1 MTKQTVTTSDVIT
14 MINLIDICSERGA
27 FKGNELFTIGQLREK
42 LHGISNQPDEEET
55 KPEKKMNNDNSIE

>member
-42 LHGISNQPDEEET
+42 LHGIANQTDEEET